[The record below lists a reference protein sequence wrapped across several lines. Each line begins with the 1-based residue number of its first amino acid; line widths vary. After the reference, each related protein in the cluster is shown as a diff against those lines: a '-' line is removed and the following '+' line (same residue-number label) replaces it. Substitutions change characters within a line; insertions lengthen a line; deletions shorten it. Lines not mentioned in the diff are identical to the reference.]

1 MTRPGMAPPVT
12 KPNDFGAS
20 VRRLFGLLL
29 PHRVSLIAVVA
40 LSIGSV
46 VCSVL
51 GPRIIGFAVDEVYRG
66 ALSHYKHHG
75 SGINFD
81 KVGNILLWAA
91 IVYVA
96 SSLLMWLQAWIL
108 AGLVQRVMG
117 TLRERVEAKINRLP
131 LTYIDSQPRGELL
144 SRVTNDIDNLGQSL
158 SQTLSQFVV
167 NGLTVVGVL
176 VMMLVTSPLLTV
188 IALVTIPLSVMT
200 AAMVMKRSKTQFV
213 AQWKHTGALNSQV
226 EEAFSGHE
234 LVTVFGRRR
243 EVQGQFDSKNEELMQ
258 ASFRA
263 QFASSLV
270 MPINMFLGN
279 LQYVIVC
286 VVGALRVSSGS
297 MTLGEVTAFI
307 QYTRQFTMP
316 LTQLASM
323 VNLLQSGVASAER
336 IFEVLDASEQ
346 SPDDTEQLP
355 APTRGRV
362 EFRDVDFSYTDA
374 PLIEGLSLVAEPGQ
388 TVAIVGPTGAGKTT
402 LVNLLMRFYE
412 VDSGSILLD
421 GTDIA
426 TVPRG
431 ELRSRIGMVLQ
442 DTWLFHGTIADNIR
456 YGNQSATDEELYAA
470 TRATFVD
477 RFVHALPGGYDTV
490 LDEDGVLSVGERQ
503 LTTIARAFLADP
515 AILILDEAT
524 SSVDTRTEVLLQ
536 HAMNALRQSRTS
548 FVIAHRLST
557 IRDADTIVVMEHGRI
572 VEQGDHDALIAARG
586 AYWRLYMAQFEGAF
600 ADEEDIVSSTSTG
613 E

>member
-12 KPNDFGAS
+12 KADDFAGS

-29 PHRVSLIAVVA
+29 PHRILLIMVVV

-46 VCSVL
+46 VLSVL

-66 ALSHYKHHG
+66 ALSHYNHHG
-75 SGINFD
+75 TGIDFD

-91 IVYVA
+91 LVYVA
-96 SSLLMWLQAWIL
+96 SSLLMWMQAWIL

-117 TLRERVEAKINRLP
+117 VLRERVEAKINRLP
-131 LTYIDSQPRGELL
+131 LAYIDSQPRGELL

-158 SQTLSQFVV
+158 TQTLSQFVV
-167 NGLTVVGVL
+167 NGLTVIGVL
-176 VMMLVTSPLLTV
+176 VMMFVTSPLLTV
-188 IALVTIPLSVMT
+188 IALVTIPLSVAT
-200 AAMVMKRSKTQFV
+200 AAMVMKRSKKQFV
-213 AQWKHTGALNSQV
+213 AQWKHTGSLNSQV

-243 EVQGQFDSKNEELMQ
+243 EAQARFDGKNEELMQ

-336 IFEVLDASEQ
+336 IFEVLDAPEQ
-346 SPDDTEQLP
+346 SPDDTAALP

-374 PLIEGLSLVAEPGQ
+374 PLIQRLNLVAEPGQ

-421 GTDIA
+421 DTDIA
-426 TVPRG
+426 TVPRAD
-431 ELRSRIGMVLQ
+431 LRSRIGMVLQ
-442 DTWLFHGTIADNIR
+442 DSWLFHGTIAENIR
-456 YGNQSATDEELYAA
+456 YGNLTATDEELYVA

-477 RFVHALPGGYDTV
+477 RFVHALPGGYDTI

-524 SSVDTRTEVLLQ
+524 SSVDTRTEVMLQ
-536 HAMNALRQSRTS
+536 HAMNALRQGRTS

-572 VEQGDHDALIAARG
+572 VEQGNHDALLAARG

-600 ADEEDIVSSTSTG
+600 ADEDEIVSSTSTG

>member
-1 MTRPGMAPPVT
+1 MAPPVT
-12 KPNDFGAS
+12 KADDFAGS

-29 PHRVSLIAVVA
+29 PHRILLIMVVV

-46 VCSVL
+46 VLSVL

-66 ALSHYKHHG
+66 ALSHYNHHG
-75 SGINFD
+75 TGIDFD
-81 KVGNILLWAA
+81 KVGNILLWVAL
-91 IVYVA
+91 VYVA
-96 SSLLMWLQAWIL
+96 SSLLMWMQAWIL

-117 TLRERVEAKINRLP
+117 VLRERVEAKINRLP
-131 LTYIDSQPRGELL
+131 LAYIDSQPRGELL

-158 SQTLSQFVV
+158 TQTLSQFVV
-167 NGLTVVGVL
+167 NGLTVIGVL
-176 VMMLVTSPLLTV
+176 VMMFVTSPLLTV
-188 IALVTIPLSVMT
+188 IALVTIPLSVAT
-200 AAMVMKRSKTQFV
+200 AAMVMKRSKKQFV
-213 AQWKHTGALNSQV
+213 AQWKHTGSLNSQV

-243 EVQGQFDSKNEELMQ
+243 EAQARFDGKNEELMQ

-336 IFEVLDASEQ
+336 IFEVLDAPEQ
-346 SPDDTEQLP
+346 SPDDTAALP

-374 PLIEGLSLVAEPGQ
+374 PLIQRLNLVAEPGQ

-421 GTDIA
+421 DTDIA
-426 TVPRG
+426 TVPRAD
-431 ELRSRIGMVLQ
+431 LRSRIGMVLQ
-442 DTWLFHGTIADNIR
+442 DSWLFHGTIAENIR
-456 YGNQSATDEELYAA
+456 YGNLTATDEELYVA

-477 RFVHALPGGYDTV
+477 RFVHALPGGYDTI

-524 SSVDTRTEVLLQ
+524 SSVDTRTEVMLQ
-536 HAMNALRQSRTS
+536 HAMNALRQGRTS

-572 VEQGDHDALIAARG
+572 VEQGNHDALLAARG

-600 ADEEDIVSSTSTG
+600 ADEDEIVSSTSTG